1 MSNPISQ
8 EWNLRPSKQKM
19 MNKNAD
25 NDVQLTLQNKI
36 AATLAKIESLA
47 SGDDRLPIVAVVSQ
61 TEKNKVNVSSKAPTG
76 AVDGAVK
83 GVLSGKFLEG
93 LTTMIKGAL
102 NTVLGSSFGGEME
115 KKDFHVVFANNSLVR
130 VDYLIYK
137 YEFSSKGIKKT
148 AKNAFCYYLQ
158 VGVLDLEKVSP
169 QVLRYEISRAIEENQ
184 IAEVEER
191 LKKMGQFAKD
201 LYTMVPQLEVSQAT
215 GSLPGGGKGHES
227 AEEHE

>member
-1 MSNPISQ
+1 MGNPISQ
-8 EWNLRPSKQKM
+8 ELQAQQAKNDEQTIETLTMMSKM
-19 MNKNAD
+19 
-25 NDVQLTLQNKI
+25 LQNKI
-36 AATLAKIESLA
+36 AATSAKIQSLA
-47 SGDDRLPIVAVVSQ
+47 SGDDKLPIVAVVSQ
-61 TEKNKVNVSSKAPTG
+61 TEKYKVNVSSKAPTG

-83 GVLSGKFLEG
+83 EVLSGKFLEG
-93 LTTMIKGAL
+93 LTTMINGAL
-102 NTVLGSSFGGEME
+102 NAVLGSSSGGEME
-115 KKDFHVVFANNSLVR
+115 KQDFHVVFANNSLVR
-130 VDYLIYK
+130 IDYLIYK
-137 YEFSSKGIKKT
+137 YEFSSKGIKKI

-169 QVLRYEISRAIEENQ
+169 QVLMYEISRAIEENQ

>member
-8 EWNLRPSKQKM
+8 ESNLRPSKQKM
-19 MNKNAD
+19 TNKNAD

-47 SGDDRLPIVAVVSQ
+47 SGDDRLPIMAVVSQ
-61 TEKNKVNVSSKAPTG
+61 TEKNKVNVSSKTPTG

-148 AKNAFCYYLQ
+148 AKNAFSYYLQ

-169 QVLRYEISRAIEENQ
+169 QVLRYE

-201 LYTMVPQLEVSQAT
+201 LYTMVPQLKVSQAT